1 MSPKC
6 LNYRINTSRFQ
17 LTNMSKAE
25 KKFGLRSK
33 REGARKLALRP
44 VSEQR
49 QEKEKRE
56 CEPERIQGGE
66 GGLHMRENGEK
77 VISTRLDWRSIQLAE
92 RRRLLTVWIQNC
104 VVRRR
109 WKLDDKFEQMIFCTT
124 VCFSSPSGPFIRF
137 EMQKR
142 ELTTLTQ
149 EDHDVHSILT
159 YGH

>member
-1 MSPKC
+1 M
-6 LNYRINTSRFQ
+6 
-17 LTNMSKAE
+17 
-25 KKFGLRSK
+25 
-33 REGARKLALRP
+33 
-44 VSEQR
+44 
-49 QEKEKRE
+49 
-56 CEPERIQGGE
+56 
-66 GGLHMRENGEK
+66 
-77 VISTRLDWRSIQLAE
+77 
-92 RRRLLTVWIQNC
+92 WIQNC

-159 YGH
+159 YGHQSASQSNTN